1 MALIA
6 TQVAAQRSLV
16 VDSAWSTPYTIF
28 EDSTSS
34 STYGPIGEGIIKWTI
49 KNKSEYNHDTG
60 ETWLIL

>member
-1 MALIA
+1 
-6 TQVAAQRSLV
+6 
-16 VDSAWSTPYTIF
+16 VDSEWSDPYTIF

-34 STYGPIGEGIIKWTI
+34 STYGPIGEGNIKWTI